1 MKKLCLLALVS
12 AAPLFSQRNAIDW
25 PSLGNDA
32 QRTGWEKSDSSITKD
47 NVKTFQLVMKMS
59 LDPKLK
65 GDRSLSSP
73 VVLGRIISYRGF
85 KELAFVESAD
95 DHLWAIDA
103 DMNRIFWEKTFEKA
117 KHTPKSK
124 NPACAE
130 SVVSVPALTPPAAFG
145 SRGRGGSAPSAAK
158 SLLSAAGFGAARPV
172 FSLSNDGKLHLLNTS
187 TGEDAAPPMTFLPNG
202 AKATSLTALNGVVYT
217 TTNSGCG
224 GAPNAIWAIDLN
236 GEEAKVNSFPTSNS
250 GIVFGAD
257 GTVYAQT
264 PESVIALHGPELKP
278 GATFKGPAGLSN
290 TTPVFFK
297 HHDHEWLVTG
307 TKEGRLIVLDPK
319 DLTQQYETNPIG
331 NIGEGISSWQDTDGT
346 RWVLAANASPDK
358 GAIVA
363 FRFDDQGGKPTLT
376 QAWVS
381 REMQGPQAPVITA
394 GVVFALASSPH
405 ATLYAFDGSTGQEI
419 YSTGDQVTVPANRTG
434 VTLAN
439 GRVYFT
445 TTDGTLYA
453 FGIYLER

>member
-1 MKKLCLLALVS
+1 MKKIVILTVAL
-12 AAPLFSQRNAIDW
+12 AAPLLSQRNAIDW

-59 LDPKLK
+59 LDAKLK

-85 KELAFVESAD
+85 KELAFVEGAD

-103 DMNRIFWEKTFEKA
+103 DMNRIFWEKTFDKP

-130 SVVSVPALTPPAAFG
+130 SVVSVPALTPPTAF
-145 SRGRGGSAPSAAK
+145 GRGGGRGAPTAAK
-158 SLLSAAGFGAARPV
+158 SLLGNAGFGGARPV

-187 TGEDAAPPMTFLPNG
+187 TGEDAAPAMAFLPSG

-217 TTNSGCG
+217 ATNNGCG

-236 GEEAKVNSFPTSNS
+236 GEEAKVNSYPTDS
-250 GIVFGAD
+250 GGLVFGTD

-264 PESVIALHGPELKP
+264 PDSVIALTHADLKP
-278 GATFKGPAGLSN
+278 GATYKAALSS

-297 HHDHEWLVTG
+297 HHDHDWLITG
-307 TKEGRLIVLDPK
+307 AKDGRLIVLDPK
-319 DLTQQYETNPIG
+319 DLTKHAETDPIG
-331 NIGEGISSWQDTDGT
+331 TVGEGISSWQDTDGT
-346 RWVLAANASPDK
+346 RWVVAPNWSPEK
-358 GAIVA
+358 GTLVA
-363 FRFDDQGGKPTLT
+363 YKFDDKGGKPTLT
-376 QAWVS
+376 QAWTS
-381 REMQGPQAPVITA
+381 HEMPSPQPPVITA
-394 GVVFALASSPH
+394 GVVFALASGSH
-405 ATLYAFDGSTGQEI
+405 ATLYAFDGATGKEL
-419 YSTGDQVTVPANRTG
+419 YSTGDQVKAPANLTG
-434 VTLAN
+434 LTVAN

-445 TTDGTLYA
+445 TADGTLYA